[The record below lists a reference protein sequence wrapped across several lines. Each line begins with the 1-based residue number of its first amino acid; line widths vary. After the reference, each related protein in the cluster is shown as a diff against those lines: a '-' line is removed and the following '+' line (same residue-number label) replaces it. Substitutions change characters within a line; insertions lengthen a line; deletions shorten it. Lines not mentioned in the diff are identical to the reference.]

1 MAQDADMGLRIKER
15 RREVGLSL
23 RKLAERADLT
33 ASFLSQV
40 ERGQASTSIGSLRR
54 IAEALDV
61 PILHFLENGLHHG
74 PQPGDDGLKYSP
86 LVCANRRRRLI
97 LPDSQVIYE
106 MLVPDLG
113 RKMEAFC
120 GRIAPGTG
128 NMARRLRV
136 PTEEFIYVLAGALTI
151 GLGQDEYKVCAGD
164 SIYFEG
170 STLTKLA
177 CASSEEAI
185 WISVITPPVF

>member
-1 MAQDADMGLRIKER
+1 MPQDADMGLRIKER

-61 PILHFLENGLHHG
+61 PILHFLENGSNHG
-74 PQPGDDGLKYSP
+74 PQAGDDGLKYSP
-86 LVCANRRRRLI
+86 LVCADRRRRLI

-136 PTEEFIYVLAGALTI
+136 PTEEFIYVLAGVLTI
-151 GLGQDEYKVCAGD
+151 GVGQDEYRVQAGD

-170 STLTKLA
+170 SALTKLA
-177 CASSEEAI
+177 CASDEAAS